1 MAITSS
7 AKKALRASAKKRVF
21 NLRTKAAI
29 DTPLKQFRKLV
40 LEKKLKEAK
49 ALIPTI
55 YQALDKA
62 AKKNFIKKNTAS
74 RYKSRVMA
82 AAKKLG

>member
-7 AKKALRASAKKRVF
+7 AKKALRAGEKKRVF

-29 DTPLKQFRKLV
+29 DLPLKQFRKLV
-40 LEKKLKEAK
+40 TEKKAKEAK
-49 ALIPTI
+49 ALIPAI
-55 YQALDKA
+55 YKALDKA
-62 AKKNFIKKNTAS
+62 AKRNYIKKNTAA

>member
-1 MAITSS
+1 MPITTS
-7 AKKALRASAKKRVF
+7 AKKALRAGATKRSY

-29 DTPLKQFRKLV
+29 DAPLKKFRKLV
-40 LEKKLKEAK
+40 EEKKAKEAK
-49 ALIPTI
+49 ALIPSI

-62 AKKNFIKKNTAS
+62 AKRNYIKKNAAS